1 MSTWVLI
8 VVMRFGFG
16 SAAYDT
22 VVVDGFGRKQ
32 YCESAAEQIKDD
44 AVYKRH
50 MCIEVK
56 K

>member
-1 MSTWVLI
+1 MNTWVLI
-8 VVMRFGFG
+8 VVMKFGL
-16 SAAYDT
+16 STAAFET
-22 VVVDGFGRKQ
+22 TVVDGFGSKQ

-44 AVYKRH
+44 AGYKRH